1 MGKMKEIIQTITDHF
16 PNVQAIYL
24 FGSYAAGEQRADSD
38 MDIAILLPHDEA
50 KQSKDLSFSDL
61 KFRLSDIAKADVDLI
76 NLRLVST
83 VFQNEIINTGKRIYC
98 ADEFAADEFE
108 ALTLSF
114 YQKLNEERAEILRD
128 FFQTNRAYAV

>member
-1 MGKMKEIIQTITDHF
+1 MIEKNIIQMITDSF
-16 PNVQAIYL
+16 PNTQAIYL
-24 FGSYAAGEQRADSD
+24 FGSYAAGEHRADSD
-38 MDIAILLPHDEA
+38 LDIAVLLPHNEA

-83 VFQNEIINTGKRIYC
+83 VFQNEIIHTGKRIYC
-98 ADEFAADEFE
+98 ADETATDEFE

-114 YQKLNEERAEILRD
+114 YQKLNEERADILRD

>member
-1 MGKMKEIIQTITDHF
+1 MKEIIQTITDHF